1 MQQKYNKIDIFFGRE
16 TLRMF
21 LSLLYLLLMTF
32 LLSGLSNVRMCF
44 APVTSR
50 DKFKDD
56 NLWVNHI
63 QREIWWLCKKCF
75 RKKYSICSKNL
86 MSMVVKLTTVLI
98 TFITHTSKIR
108 LRVNLSKLLFK
119 TRLATNHTNN
129 TLEVSDRYMTYDLC

>member
-1 MQQKYNKIDIFFGRE
+1 MQ
-16 TLRMF
+16 
-21 LSLLYLLLMTF
+21 
-32 LLSGLSNVRMCF
+32 
-44 APVTSR
+44 
-50 DKFKDD
+50 
-56 NLWVNHI
+56 
-63 QREIWWLCKKCF
+63 KK
-75 RKKYSICSKNL
+75 RKYSICSKNL